1 VWSGC
6 ICENLLLGE
15 LLAMWLKYGV
25 APSGELTSIDEVGRG
40 KTNLACLY
48 CGGSLTAKK
57 GSVKEHHFAHTGET
71 CKPVSQR
78 IKTKAFPA
86 LPLYDNFNIQLKG
99 EELEQLK
106 VLWKEY
112 GAQDYAIPK
121 DLVNFRWELK
131 GLLESEG
138 SRSYQFTDLGKI
150 PVGALPLASFNK
162 VQEPL
167 LLSELAS
174 LEGSVEIAEAAGLSC
189 LEERRADLLIYRA
202 QLRRIMVNS
211 LYFLEVKADG
221 NCFYKI
227 GITTRSI
234 EERIAEV
241 QRDVRAHY
249 SDVAVNLL
257 GLWEHR
263 GNVELYFKHR
273 YQPFNYRI
281 GKLTEYFAFPN
292 VKAVLNDLYGMKPKM
307 LSDVEVDVLNCE
319 QSDSAAN

>member
-1 VWSGC
+1 
-6 ICENLLLGE
+6 
-15 LLAMWLKYGV
+15 MWLKFGV
-25 APSGELTSIDEVGRG
+25 APSGELTSIDEVVRG

-48 CGGSLTAKK
+48 CGGGLTAKK
-57 GSVKEHHFAHTGET
+57 DSVKEHHFAHTEET
-71 CKPVSQR
+71 CKRVSQR
-78 IKTKAFPA
+78 IKTKAFPS
-86 LPLYDNFNIQLKG
+86 LPLYDNFTIQLKG

-112 GAQDYAIPK
+112 GTRDYAIPK
-121 DLVNFRWELK
+121 DLVNERWQLK

-138 SRSYQFTDLGKI
+138 VSSYQFTNLGKI
-150 PVGALPLASFNK
+150 PVGALPRALFNK

-174 LEGSVEIAEAAGLSC
+174 LENSVEIALSAGLSC

-202 QLRRIMVNS
+202 QLRRILVNS

-221 NCFYKI
+221 HCFYKI
-227 GITTRSI
+227 GVTTRSI

-241 QRDVRAHY
+241 QRDVRTHY
-249 SDVAVNLL
+249 SDVIINLL

-281 GKLTEYFAFPN
+281 GKLTEYFAFPF
-292 VKAVLNDLYGMKPKM
+292 VKAVLQDLYEMKPKM
-307 LSDVEVDVLNCE
+307 LSKVELDVSGSC
-319 QSDSAAN
+319 SR

>member
-1 VWSGC
+1 
-6 ICENLLLGE
+6 
-15 LLAMWLKYGV
+15 MWLKFGV
-25 APSGELTSIDEVGRG
+25 ALSGELRSIDEVVRG

-57 GSVKEHHFAHTGET
+57 GSVKEHHFAHTEET

-78 IKTKAFPA
+78 IKTKAFPS
-86 LPLYDNFNIQLKG
+86 LPLYDNFTIQLKG
-99 EELEQLK
+99 DELEQLK

-112 GAQDYAIPK
+112 GTQDYAIPK

-138 SRSYQFTDLGKI
+138 DRIYQFTHLGKI
-150 PVGALPLASFNK
+150 PVGALPLALFNR

-167 LLSELAS
+167 LLSELMK
-174 LEGSVEIAEAAGLSC
+174 LERSAAVAEAAGLSC
-189 LEERRADLLIYRA
+189 FDERLADLQIYRS
-202 QLRRIMVNS
+202 QLRRILVNS

-221 NCFYKI
+221 HSFYKI
-227 GITTRSI
+227 GVTTRHI
-234 EERIAEV
+234 DQRIAEV

-249 SDVAVNLL
+249 SDVVVNLL

-273 YQPFNYRI
+273 YKAFNYRI

-292 VKAVLNDLYGMKPKM
+292 VKAVLQDLYGMEPKV
-307 LSDVEVDVLNCE
+307 LSAVELDAIGGSVEEDV
-319 QSDSAAN
+319 S

>member
-1 VWSGC
+1 
-6 ICENLLLGE
+6 
-15 LLAMWLKYGV
+15 MWLKFGV
-25 APSGELTSIDEVGRG
+25 APSGFLTSIDEVVRG

-57 GSVKEHHFAHTGET
+57 GSVKEHHFAHTEET

-78 IKTKAFPA
+78 IKTKAFPS

-121 DLVNFRWELK
+121 DLVNGRWQLK
-131 GLLESEG
+131 GLLESKG
-138 SRSYQFTDLGKI
+138 SRTYQFTELGKI
-150 PVGALPLASFNK
+150 PVGTLPLALFNQ

-167 LLSELAS
+167 LLDQLAS

-189 LEERRADLLIYRA
+189 LSERRADLLIYRA
-202 QLRRIMVNS
+202 QLRRILVNS

-221 NCFYKI
+221 HCFYKI
-227 GITTRSI
+227 GVTTRLI

-249 SDVAVNLL
+249 SDVAVSLL
-257 GLWEHR
+257 GLWKHR

-281 GKLTEYFAFPN
+281 GKLTEYFVFPN
-292 VKAVLNDLYGMKPKM
+292 VKVVLQDLCEMESKV
-307 LSDVEVDVLNCE
+307 LSDVEVEVLSLCNRL
-319 QSDSAAN
+319 

>member
-1 VWSGC
+1 
-6 ICENLLLGE
+6 
-15 LLAMWLKYGV
+15 MWLKFGV
-25 APSGELTSIDEVGRG
+25 GPDGNLTSIDEVVRG

-57 GSVKEHHFAHTGET
+57 GSVKEHHFAHTEET

-78 IKTKAFPA
+78 IKTKAFPS

-121 DLVNFRWELK
+121 DLVNERWQWK

-138 SRSYQFTDLGKI
+138 VSSYQFTHLGKI
-150 PVGALPLASFNK
+150 PVGALSLALFNQ

-174 LEGSVEIAEAAGLSC
+174 LEGSVEIALSAGLSC

-202 QLRRIMVNS
+202 QLRRILVNS

-221 NCFYKI
+221 HCFYKI
-227 GITTRSI
+227 GVTTRSI
-234 EERIAEV
+234 EERTAEV

-249 SDVAVNLL
+249 SDVIINLL

-281 GKLTEYFAFPN
+281 GKLTEYFVFPF
-292 VKAVLNDLYGMKPKM
+292 VKAVQQDLYEMKPKV
-307 LSDVEVDVLNCE
+307 LSDIELDAI
-319 QSDSAAN
+319 DGMSANNTAG

>member
-1 VWSGC
+1 
-6 ICENLLLGE
+6 
-15 LLAMWLKYGV
+15 MWLKFGV
-25 APSGELTSIDEVGRG
+25 APSGELTNIDEVVRG

-57 GSVKEHHFAHTGET
+57 GSVKEHHFAHTEET
-71 CKPVSQR
+71 CFPVSQR
-78 IKTKAFPA
+78 IKTKAFPS

-106 VLWKEY
+106 VLWQEY
-112 GAQDYAIPK
+112 GAKDYAIPK
-121 DLVNFRWELK
+121 DLVNFRWQLK

-138 SRSYQFTDLGKI
+138 SRSYQFTDLGLI
-150 PVGALPLASFNK
+150 PVGALPLALFNR

-167 LLSELAS
+167 LLSELMK

-189 LEERRADLLIYRA
+189 LDERRADLLIYRA
-202 QLRRIMVNS
+202 QLRRILVNS

-221 NCFYKI
+221 NTFYKI
-227 GITTRSI
+227 GVTTRSI
-234 EERIAEV
+234 EERMAEV

-249 SDVAVNLL
+249 SEVAVNLL

-273 YQPFNYRI
+273 YKAFNYRI
-281 GKLTEYFAFPN
+281 GTLTEYFVFPN
-292 VKAVLNDLYGMKPKM
+292 VKAVLCDLYEMKPKV
-307 LSDVEVDVLNCE
+307 LSAVELDAMG
-319 QSDSAAN
+319 DRGKK

>member
-1 VWSGC
+1 
-6 ICENLLLGE
+6 
-15 LLAMWLKYGV
+15 MWLKFGV
-25 APSGELTSIDEVGRG
+25 ALSGELTSIDEVGRG
-40 KTNLACLY
+40 KTQLTCLY
-48 CGGSLTAKK
+48 CGGGLTAKK
-57 GSVKEHHFAHTGET
+57 GSVKEHHFAHTEET

-86 LPLYDNFNIQLKG
+86 LPLYEHFNIELKG

-112 GAQDYAIPK
+112 GAQNYGIPK
-121 DLVNFRWELK
+121 DLVSFRWELK

-138 SRSYQFTDLGKI
+138 SRSYQFTHLGLI
-150 PVGALPLASFNK
+150 PVGALPLALFNQ

-167 LLSELAS
+167 LLSELMK
-174 LEGSVEIAEAAGLSC
+174 LEDSVEIAEAAGLSC

-202 QLRRIMVNS
+202 QLSRILLNS
-211 LYFLEVKADG
+211 LYFLEVKADDH
-221 NCFYKI
+221 CFYKI

-257 GLWEHR
+257 GLWERR

-273 YQPFNYRI
+273 YKAFNYRI

-292 VKAVLNDLYGMKPKM
+292 VKAVLQDLCEMKPKM
-307 LSDVEVDVLNCE
+307 LSDVELD
-319 QSDSAAN
+319 AIGGGRKRM

>member
-1 VWSGC
+1 
-6 ICENLLLGE
+6 
-15 LLAMWLKYGV
+15 MWLKYGV
-25 APSGELTSIDEVGRG
+25 APSGELAGIDEVARG
-40 KTNLACLY
+40 KTQLTCLY
-48 CGGSLTAKK
+48 CGGGLTAKK
-57 GSVKEHHFAHTGET
+57 GSVKEHHFAHTEET

-78 IKTKAFPA
+78 IKTKAFPS
-86 LPLYDNFNIQLKG
+86 LPLYNNFNIELKG
-99 EELEQLK
+99 DELEQLK

-112 GAQDYAIPK
+112 GAQKRSIPK
-121 DLVNFRWELK
+121 DLVNFRWQLK

-138 SRSYQFTDLGKI
+138 DRTCQFTDLGKI

-189 LEERRADLLIYRA
+189 LDERRADLLIYRS
-202 QLRRIMVNS
+202 QLRRILVNS

-227 GITTRSI
+227 GVTTRSI

-241 QRDVRAHY
+241 QRDVKTHY
-249 SDVAVNLL
+249 SDVVVNLL

-281 GKLTEYFAFPN
+281 GKLTEYFVFPD
-292 VKAVLNDLYGMKPKM
+292 VKAVLNDLYRMEAKV
-307 LSDVEVDVLNCE
+307 LSEVEVNVLSLRYFPE
-319 QSDSAAN
+319 VK

>member
-1 VWSGC
+1 
-6 ICENLLLGE
+6 
-15 LLAMWLKYGV
+15 MWLKFGV
-25 APSGELTSIDEVGRG
+25 APSGELTNIDEVVRG

-57 GSVKEHHFAHTGET
+57 GSVKEHHFAHTEET
-71 CKPVSQR
+71 CFPVSQR
-78 IKTKAFPA
+78 IKTKAFPS

-106 VLWKEY
+106 VLWQEY
-112 GAQDYAIPK
+112 GAKDYAIPK
-121 DLVNFRWELK
+121 DLVNFRWQLK
-131 GLLESEG
+131 GLLGSEG
-138 SRSYQFTDLGKI
+138 SRTYQFTDLGKI
-150 PVGALPLASFNK
+150 PVGALPLARFNK

-167 LLSELAS
+167 LVSELAS
-174 LEGSVEIAEAAGLSC
+174 LEGSVEIAEAADLSC
-189 LEERRADLLIYRA
+189 LDERRADLLIYRA
-202 QLRRIMVNS
+202 QLRRILVNS
-211 LYFLEVKADG
+211 LYFLEVKANG

-227 GITTRSI
+227 GVTTRSI

-273 YQPFNYRI
+273 YKAFNYRI

-292 VKAVLNDLYGMKPKM
+292 VKVVLQDLCEMKPKM
-307 LSDVEVDVLNCE
+307 LSDVEVDVL
-319 QSDSAAN
+319 SLRYFPKIK

>member
-1 VWSGC
+1 
-6 ICENLLLGE
+6 
-15 LLAMWLKYGV
+15 M
-25 APSGELTSIDEVGRG
+25 
-40 KTNLACLY
+40 
-48 CGGSLTAKK
+48 
-57 GSVKEHHFAHTGET
+57 
-71 CKPVSQR
+71 
-78 IKTKAFPA
+78 
-86 LPLYDNFNIQLKG
+86 
-99 EELEQLK
+99 
-106 VLWKEY
+106 LWKEY
-112 GAQDYAIPK
+112 GAQNYGIPK

-138 SRSYQFTDLGKI
+138 SRSYQFTNLGLI
-150 PVGALPLASFNK
+150 PMGALPLALFNR

-174 LEGSVEIAEAAGLSC
+174 LKGSVEIAEAAGLSC
-189 LEERRADLLIYRA
+189 LDERQADLLIYRA
-202 QLRRIMVNS
+202 QLRRILVNS

-241 QRDVRAHY
+241 QRDVRAHF
-249 SDVAVNLL
+249 SDVVVNLL

-292 VKAVLNDLYGMKPKM
+292 VKVVLQDLCEMKPKV
-307 LSDVEVDVLNCE
+307 LSVVELEAIDGM
-319 QSDSAAN
+319 SANNTAG

>member
-1 VWSGC
+1 
-6 ICENLLLGE
+6 
-15 LLAMWLKYGV
+15 MWLKFGV
-25 APSGELTSIDEVGRG
+25 ALSGELTGIDEVVRG

-48 CGGSLTAKK
+48 CGGGLTAKK
-57 GSVKEHHFAHTGET
+57 GNVKEHHFAHTGET

-86 LPLYDNFNIQLKG
+86 LPLYDNFTVQLKG

-112 GAQDYAIPK
+112 GAQDSAIPK

-131 GLLESEG
+131 GLLESSG
-138 SRSYQFTDLGKI
+138 DRTYHFTDLGKV
-150 PVGALPLASFNK
+150 PVGALPLALFNK

-202 QLRRIMVNS
+202 QLRRILVNS

-221 NCFYKI
+221 NIFYKI
-227 GITTRSI
+227 GVTTRSI

-249 SDVAVNLL
+249 SDVVVNLL
-257 GLWEHR
+257 GLWERR

-281 GKLTEYFAFPN
+281 GKLTEYFAFPF
-292 VKAVLNDLYGMKPKM
+292 VKTVLQDLYEMEPKV
-307 LSDVEVDVLNCE
+307 LSAVELDAISGVR
-319 QSDSAAN
+319 

>member
-1 VWSGC
+1 
-6 ICENLLLGE
+6 
-15 LLAMWLKYGV
+15 MWLKFGV
-25 APSGELTSIDEVGRG
+25 ALSGELTSIDEVARG
-40 KTNLACLY
+40 KTQLTCLY
-48 CGGSLTAKK
+48 CGGGLTAKK
-57 GSVKEHHFAHTGET
+57 GNVKEHHFAHTEDT

-78 IKTKAFPA
+78 IKTKAFPS

-121 DLVNFRWELK
+121 DLVSFRWQLK
-131 GLLESEG
+131 ELLESDG
-138 SRSYQFTDLGKI
+138 DRTYQFTDLGKI
-150 PVGALPLASFNK
+150 PVGALPLALFNR

-167 LLSELAS
+167 LLSELMK
-174 LEGSVEIAEAAGLSC
+174 LEQSTAVAEAAGLSC

-202 QLRRIMVNS
+202 QLRRILVNS
-211 LYFLEVKADG
+211 LYFLEVKANG

-227 GITTRSI
+227 GITTRPI

-249 SDVAVNLL
+249 SDVAVSLL
-257 GLWEHR
+257 GLWERR

-281 GKLTEYFAFPN
+281 GKLTEYFQFPN
-292 VKAVLNDLYGMKPKM
+292 VKTILNDLYGMKAKV
-307 LSDVEVDVLNCE
+307 LSEVEVDVLNCE

>member
-1 VWSGC
+1 
-6 ICENLLLGE
+6 
-15 LLAMWLKYGV
+15 MWLKFGV
-25 APSGELTSIDEVGRG
+25 ARSGELTGIDEVVRG
-40 KTNLACLY
+40 KTQLTCLY
-48 CGGSLTAKK
+48 CGGGLTAKK

-78 IKTKAFPA
+78 IKTKAFPS
-86 LPLYDNFNIQLKG
+86 LPLYNNFTIELKG

-112 GAQDYAIPK
+112 GAQNYAISK

-131 GLLESEG
+131 GLVESSG
-138 SRSYQFTDLGKI
+138 DRTYHFTDLGKI
-150 PVGALPLASFNK
+150 PVGALPLVLFNK

-174 LEGSVEIAEAAGLSC
+174 LEGSVEIALSAGLSC
-189 LEERRADLLIYRA
+189 LDERRADLLITLA
-202 QLRRIMVNS
+202 QLRRILVNS
-211 LYFLEVKADG
+211 LYFLEVKADA

-227 GITTRSI
+227 GVTTRQI

-241 QRDVRAHY
+241 ERDVRGHY
-249 SDVAVNLL
+249 SDVVVNLL
-257 GLWEHR
+257 GLWERR

-281 GKLTEYFAFPN
+281 GKLTEYFVFPN
-292 VKAVLNDLYGMKPKM
+292 VKAVLCDLYGMEPKV
-307 LSDVEVDVLNCE
+307 LSAVELDAINGV
-319 QSDSAAN
+319 SANNTDG

>member
-1 VWSGC
+1 
-6 ICENLLLGE
+6 
-15 LLAMWLKYGV
+15 MWLKFGV
-25 APSGELTSIDEVGRG
+25 APDGELTSIEEVGRG

-57 GSVKEHHFAHTGET
+57 GSVKEHHFAHTEET

-86 LPLYDNFNIQLKG
+86 LPLYDNFNIELKG

-112 GAQDYAIPK
+112 GARDYPIPT
-121 DLVNFRWELK
+121 DLVSFRWELK
-131 GLLESEG
+131 GLLESSG
-138 SRSYQFTDLGKI
+138 DRTYHFTDLGKI
-150 PVGALPLASFNK
+150 PVAALPLALFNQ

-167 LLSELAS
+167 LLSELVK

-189 LEERRADLLIYRA
+189 LDERLADLLIYRA
-202 QLRRIMVNS
+202 QLRGILVNS

-221 NCFYKI
+221 NTFYKI

-249 SDVAVNLL
+249 SDVVVNLL
-257 GLWEHR
+257 GLWEHW

-281 GKLTEYFAFPN
+281 GTLTEYFAFPN
-292 VKAVLNDLYGMKPKM
+292 VKAVLQDLCEMKPKV
-307 LSDVEVDVLNCE
+307 LSAVESDVIGRK
-319 QSDSAAN
+319 

>member
-1 VWSGC
+1 
-6 ICENLLLGE
+6 
-15 LLAMWLKYGV
+15 MWLKFGV
-25 APSGELTSIDEVGRG
+25 APSGELAGIDEVVRG

-71 CKPVSQR
+71 CKPVLQR
-78 IKTKAFPA
+78 IKTKAFPS

-112 GAQDYAIPK
+112 GTQDYGIPK
-121 DLVNFRWELK
+121 DLVNERWQLK
-131 GLLESEG
+131 GLLESKG
-138 SRSYQFTDLGKI
+138 DRSYQFTDLGKI
-150 PVGALPLASFNK
+150 PVGALPLVLFNK

-167 LLSELAS
+167 LLSELMK
-174 LEGSVEIAEAAGLSC
+174 LEGSVEIAEAAGLCC
-189 LEERRADLLIYRA
+189 LDERRADLQIYRA
-202 QLRRIMVNS
+202 QLRRILVNS

-221 NCFYKI
+221 NIFYKI
-227 GITTRSI
+227 GVTTRSI
-234 EERIAEV
+234 EQRIAEV

-273 YQPFNYRI
+273 YKGFNHRI
-281 GKLTEYFAFPN
+281 GTLTEYFVFPN
-292 VKAVLNDLYGMKPKM
+292 GKTVLNDLYGMEPK
-307 LSDVEVDVLNCE
+307 VLNDIKLDTMAMTEC
-319 QSDSAAN
+319 QWNCQRSTKTC

>member
-1 VWSGC
+1 
-6 ICENLLLGE
+6 
-15 LLAMWLKYGV
+15 MWLKFGV
-25 APSGELTSIDEVGRG
+25 ALSGELTSIDEVVRG
-40 KTNLACLY
+40 KTQLTCLY
-48 CGGSLTAKK
+48 CGGGLTAKK

-78 IKTKAFPA
+78 IKTKAFPS
-86 LPLYDNFNIQLKG
+86 LPLYEHFNIELKG
-99 EELEQLK
+99 DELEQLK

-112 GAQDYAIPK
+112 GAQKRSIPK

-131 GLLESEG
+131 GLLESKG
-138 SRSYQFTDLGKI
+138 DRSYEFTDLGKI
-150 PVGALPLASFNK
+150 PVGALPLALFNR

-202 QLRRIMVNS
+202 QLRRILVNS

-221 NCFYKI
+221 NIFYKI
-227 GITTRSI
+227 GVTTRSI

-241 QRDVRAHY
+241 QRDVKAHY
-249 SDVAVNLL
+249 SDVTVNLL
-257 GLWEHR
+257 GLWQHR

-281 GKLTEYFAFPN
+281 GKLTEYFVFPN
-292 VKAVLNDLYGMKPKM
+292 AKAVLQDLYEMESKV
-307 LSDVEVDVLNCE
+307 LSDVEVDVLSLCNRL
-319 QSDSAAN
+319 

>member
-1 VWSGC
+1 
-6 ICENLLLGE
+6 
-15 LLAMWLKYGV
+15 MWLKFGV
-25 APSGELTSIDEVGRG
+25 APDGELTSIDEVVRG

-57 GSVKEHHFAHTGET
+57 GSVKEHHFAHTEET

-78 IKTKAFPA
+78 IKTKAFPS
-86 LPLYDNFNIQLKG
+86 LPLYEHFNIELKG

-112 GAQDYAIPK
+112 GAQNYAIPK

-131 GLLESEG
+131 GLLESSG
-138 SRSYQFTDLGKI
+138 DGSYQFTNLGLI
-150 PVGALPLASFNK
+150 PVGALPLALFNK

-167 LLSELAS
+167 LLSELMK

-189 LEERRADLLIYRA
+189 LDERRADLEIYRA
-202 QLRRIMVNS
+202 QLRRILVNS

-221 NCFYKI
+221 NIFYKI
-227 GITTRSI
+227 GVTTRSI

-281 GKLTEYFAFPN
+281 GKLTEYFVFPF
-292 VKAVLNDLYGMKPKM
+292 VKTVLQDLYEMEPKV
-307 LSDVEVDVLNCE
+307 LSAVELDAISGVR
-319 QSDSAAN
+319 

>member
-1 VWSGC
+1 
-6 ICENLLLGE
+6 
-15 LLAMWLKYGV
+15 MWLKFGV
-25 APSGELTSIDEVGRG
+25 ALSGELASIDEVVRG

-78 IKTKAFPA
+78 IKTKAFPS

-99 EELEQLK
+99 DELEQLK

-112 GAQDYAIPK
+112 GAQNYGIPK

-138 SRSYQFTDLGKI
+138 SRSYQFTNLGLI
-150 PVGALPLASFNK
+150 PMGALPLALFNR

-174 LEGSVEIAEAAGLSC
+174 LKGSVEIALSAGLSC
-189 LEERRADLLIYRA
+189 LDERQADLLIYRA
-202 QLRRIMVNS
+202 QLRRILVNS

-241 QRDVRAHY
+241 QRDVRAHF
-249 SDVAVNLL
+249 SDVVVNLL

-292 VKAVLNDLYGMKPKM
+292 VKVVLQDLCEMKPKV
-307 LSDVEVDVLNCE
+307 LSVVELEAIDGM
-319 QSDSAAN
+319 SANNTAG

>member
-1 VWSGC
+1 
-6 ICENLLLGE
+6 
-15 LLAMWLKYGV
+15 MWLKFGV
-25 APSGELTSIDEVGRG
+25 ALSGELTSIDEVVRG

-78 IKTKAFPA
+78 IKTKAFPS

-99 EELEQLK
+99 DELEQLK

-112 GAQDYAIPK
+112 GAQNYGIPK

-138 SRSYQFTDLGKI
+138 SRSYQFTNLGLI
-150 PVGALPLASFNK
+150 PMGALPLALFNR

-174 LEGSVEIAEAAGLSC
+174 LKGSVEIAEAAGLSC
-189 LEERRADLLIYRA
+189 LDERQADLLIYRA
-202 QLRRIMVNS
+202 QLRRILVNS

-221 NCFYKI
+221 NTFYKI

-292 VKAVLNDLYGMKPKM
+292 VKVVLQDLCEMKPKV
-307 LSDVEVDVLNCE
+307 LSVVELEAIDGM
-319 QSDSAAN
+319 SANNTAG

>member
-1 VWSGC
+1 
-6 ICENLLLGE
+6 
-15 LLAMWLKYGV
+15 M
-25 APSGELTSIDEVGRG
+25 
-40 KTNLACLY
+40 
-48 CGGSLTAKK
+48 
-57 GSVKEHHFAHTGET
+57 
-71 CKPVSQR
+71 SQR

-86 LPLYDNFNIQLKG
+86 LPLYDNFTIQLKG

-131 GLLESEG
+131 GLLESLG
-138 SRSYQFTDLGKI
+138 DRTYQFTDLGKI
-150 PVGALPLASFNK
+150 PVGALPLALFNQ

-167 LLSELAS
+167 LLSELMK

-189 LEERRADLLIYRA
+189 LEERRADWLIYRA
-202 QLRRIMVNS
+202 QLRRILVNS
-211 LYFLEVKADG
+211 LYFFEVKADG
-221 NCFYKI
+221 KCFYKI
-227 GITTRSI
+227 GITTRPI
-234 EERIAEV
+234 KERIAEV

-249 SDVAVNLL
+249 SDVALSLL

-292 VKAVLNDLYGMKPKM
+292 VKAVLNDLYGMEPK
-307 LSDVEVDVLNCE
+307 VL
-319 QSDSAAN
+319 SAAESNAIADRDKR

>member
-1 VWSGC
+1 
-6 ICENLLLGE
+6 
-15 LLAMWLKYGV
+15 MWLKFGV
-25 APSGELTSIDEVGRG
+25 APGGELVSIDEVVRG

-48 CGGSLTAKK
+48 CGGGLTAKK
-57 GSVKEHHFAHTGET
+57 GSVKEHHFAHTEET

-78 IKTKAFPA
+78 IKTKAFPS
-86 LPLYDNFNIQLKG
+86 LPLYDNFNIELKG

-112 GAQDYAIPK
+112 GAQKRSIPK

-131 GLLESEG
+131 KLLESSG
-138 SRSYQFTDLGKI
+138 DGSYQFTDLGKI
-150 PVGALPLASFNK
+150 PVGALPLALFNQ

-167 LLSELAS
+167 LLSELVK
-174 LEGSVEIAEAAGLSC
+174 LERSTAVAEAAGLSC

-202 QLRRIMVNS
+202 QLRRILVNS

-221 NCFYKI
+221 HCFYKI

-234 EERIAEV
+234 EDRIAEV

-273 YQPFNYRI
+273 YKAFNYRI
-281 GKLTEYFAFPN
+281 GTLTEYSVFPN
-292 VKAVLNDLYGMKPKM
+292 VKAVLQDLYGMEPPV
-307 LSDVEVDVLNCE
+307 LFAGEVD
-319 QSDSAAN
+319 AII